1 MSLLTAC
8 AANQEYK
15 KPTSSYKNKSHYRH
29 EQLDSPAAKQVTGA
43 ALSGVI
49 GGLLGPLGI
58 LVTAI
63 GSNVSQKQGIV
74 SYLKQMDNTEMVGIV
89 LEDVTDKRNKQF
101 LSNPRWFKN
110 LPSKDQLPKQ
120 LNVDLGS
127 GNSFIFP
134 LMPGLEVGEGDIV
147 TILASNTTHNLASIN
162 ADFYKD
168 LPLIISLRCKNTDI
182 QCITLP
188 ENEQGIVKRISN

>member
-1 MSLLTAC
+1 MLTAC

-43 ALSGVI
+43 ALSGII
-49 GGLLGPLGI
+49 GGLLGPIGI
-58 LVTAI
+58 LVTAV
-63 GSNVSQKQGIV
+63 GSNVSQRQGIV

-110 LPSKDQLPKQ
+110 LPSKDRLPRQ

-134 LMPGLEVGEGDIV
+134 LMPGLEVDEGDIV
-147 TILASNTTHNLASIN
+147 TISAPSTTHNLASIK

-168 LPLIISLRCKNTDI
+168 LPLIISLRCKRTDI
-182 QCITLP
+182 NCAALP
-188 ENEQGIVKRISN
+188 ENEQGIARRFNN